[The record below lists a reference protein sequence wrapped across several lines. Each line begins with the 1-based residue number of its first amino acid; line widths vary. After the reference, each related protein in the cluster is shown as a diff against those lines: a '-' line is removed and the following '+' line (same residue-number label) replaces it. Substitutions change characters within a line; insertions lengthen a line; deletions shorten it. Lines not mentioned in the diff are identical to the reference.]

1 MTAPLTPRS
10 LVWSKTKF
18 LNLSDEKSSHEY
30 LALAKALV
38 PDVHDEADI
47 DSVRALAL
55 LVRRPSSPL
64 LPFKIPS

>member
-1 MTAPLTPRS
+1 LLGAKLTS
-10 LVWSKTKF
+10 WTSA
-18 LNLSDEKSSHEY
+18 DEKSSHDY

-55 LVRRPSSPL
+55 LVRKSY
-64 LPFKIPS
+64 FT